1 LPAFPSQIAFLHF
14 ASQGALDRA
23 MKAQDVFIAGCAV
36 VTKYARP
43 FESFKPPKE
52 LKATSGQERRL
63 PKSLEW

>member
-1 LPAFPSQIAFLHF
+1 
-14 ASQGALDRA
+14 